1 MRDLTCLIVDDEPL
15 ALDLVENFLE
25 RLEIRKV
32 TRCQNSF
39 EALQCLQREPYD
51 LLILDIE
58 MPRQNGIDL
67 LKSLKDRP
75 AVVITTAYR
84 DYAVEGFELEVLD
97 YLLKPFS
104 FNRFSRAIEKV
115 PEREEG
121 FHFLNADR
129 QLIKVQYKQI
139 TYIESRK
146 DYIQV
151 RTTRGQWLLRQSLS
165 DITASL
171 PPDQFFR
178 IHRSYTVALGKIEW
192 HKSDAVHIDGKALPV
207 SRENRAEL
215 KRRLL
220 VYKNRPLGA

>member
-1 MRDLTCLIVDDEPL
+1 
-15 ALDLVENFLE
+15 
-25 RLEIRKV
+25 
-32 TRCQNSF
+32 
-39 EALQCLQREPYD
+39 
-51 LLILDIE
+51 
-58 MPRQNGIDL
+58 
-67 LKSLKDRP
+67 
-75 AVVITTAYR
+75 
-84 DYAVEGFELEVLD
+84 
-97 YLLKPFS
+97 
-104 FNRFSRAIEKV
+104 
-115 PEREEG
+115 
-121 FHFLNADR
+121 
-129 QLIKVQYKQI
+129 VQYKQI

>member
-1 MRDLTCLIVDDEPL
+1 
-15 ALDLVENFLE
+15 
-25 RLEIRKV
+25 
-32 TRCQNSF
+32 
-39 EALQCLQREPYD
+39 
-51 LLILDIE
+51 

-192 HKSDAVHIDGKALPV
+192 HKSDTVHIDGKALPV

-220 VYKNRPLGA
+220 VYKNRPLSA